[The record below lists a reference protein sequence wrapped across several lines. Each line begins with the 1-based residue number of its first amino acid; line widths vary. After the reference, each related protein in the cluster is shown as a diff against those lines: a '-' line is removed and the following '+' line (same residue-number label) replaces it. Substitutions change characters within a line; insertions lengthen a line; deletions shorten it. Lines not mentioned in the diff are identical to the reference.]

1 MNRLVPTLNAAK
13 KKPRAL
19 MYKRD
24 ERQGRTVRVQ
34 LKKFDDAVKVR
45 KWNYKLQKWGRW
57 ERYA

>member
-1 MNRLVPTLNAAK
+1 
-13 KKPRAL
+13 